1 VLPGKYHVALKVPG
15 VSQELGGEVAV
26 ECDPLAIFPD
36 ADRRARQA
44 VLMSIYGMQKTL
56 STALHA
62 AQTLSGQIDSIRKD
76 LTSGEADTAKRVDDL
91 AARIAQLPVEINR
104 EISAGGSL
112 LRPIESYSGLPT
124 GDQQRQVDW
133 VFEDATK
140 SVNDF
145 NHIVQAELPGLYT
158 RIAKKEWP
166 NRIQAVPPVRK

>member
-15 VSQELGGEVAV
+15 VTPELGGEVAV
-26 ECDPLAIFPD
+26 EGDPLASFSD

-62 AQTLSGQIDSIRKD
+62 AQALSGQIDSIRKD
-76 LTSGEADTAKRVDDL
+76 LTSEEAVTTKRVDDL
-91 AARIAQLPVEINR
+91 AARIAQLPLEINR

-112 LRPIESYSGLPT
+112 LRPIETYSGLPT

-140 SVNDF
+140 SVNDL
-145 NHIVQAELPGLYT
+145 NHMVQTEIPGLYT
-158 RIAKKEWP
+158 QIAKKEWP
-166 NRIQAVPPVRK
+166 NRIQPVPPIRK